1 MEGRRSRAAASI
13 LLAEP
18 ACLRPGFAEVMLELE
33 MLGPEFLVGERSGAE
48 SARRNDASV
57 WLQVEKDMA
66 PAF

>member
-1 MEGRRSRAAASI
+1 
-13 LLAEP
+13 
-18 ACLRPGFAEVMLELE
+18 MLELE